1 MEWITAALAAFVLI
15 VPVELPD
22 KTFVAALVLSTRYPP
37 FPVWLGV
44 VAAFGVQ
51 CAVAVAAGRLI
62 AQLPDT
68 PVQLVA
74 AALFLIGAIVLFRGA
89 RSADAE
95 NERAREEYNS
105 KIKDTRSG
113 LSAAGFSFLVLFTA
127 EWGDLSQ
134 ILTASLVA
142 AGRPAVPVFV
152 GSWVALAMVSGAA
165 VMLGRALIRRVRLS
179 IIRLVGAAIC
189 GVLATV
195 TAVAALT

>member
-1 MEWITAALAAFVLI
+1 MEWITAAVAAFVLI

-37 FPVWLGV
+37 VPVWVGV
-44 VAAFGVQ
+44 VLAFGVQ
-51 CAVAVAAGRLI
+51 CAVAVAAGRLV
-62 AQLPDT
+62 ALLPDR

-74 AALFLIGAIVLFRGA
+74 AALFLIGAVVLYRGA
-89 RSADAE
+89 RRADIDTENAE
-95 NERAREEYNS
+95 LEYAGRLRNS
-105 KIKDTRSG
+105 YSG
-113 LSAAGFSFLVLFTA
+113 LRAASFSFLILFTA

-142 AGRPAVPVFV
+142 AGRPPWPVFV
-152 GSWVALAMVSGAA
+152 GSWVGLAVVSGAA
-165 VMLGRALIRRVRLS
+165 VVLGRALLRRVRLS
-179 IIRLVGAAIC
+179 LIRFVGAAVC

>member
-1 MEWITAALAAFVLI
+1 VEWITAAVAAFVLI

-37 FPVWLGV
+37 VPVWVGV
-44 VAAFGVQ
+44 VLAFGVQ
-51 CAVAVAAGRLI
+51 CAVAVTAGRLV
-62 AQLPDT
+62 ALLPDR

-74 AALFLIGAIVLFRGA
+74 AALFLIGAVVLYRGA
-89 RSADAE
+89 RRADIDTENAE
-95 NERAREEYNS
+95 LEYAGRLRNS
-105 KIKDTRSG
+105 YSG
-113 LSAAGFSFLVLFTA
+113 LRAASFSFLILFTA

-142 AGRPAVPVFV
+142 AGRPPWPVFV
-152 GSWVALAMVSGAA
+152 GSWVGLAVVSGAA
-165 VMLGRALIRRVRLS
+165 VVLGRALLRRVRLS
-179 IIRLVGAAIC
+179 LIRFVGAAVC